1 MIGVSTP
8 SENALQIRFDR
19 PDRQQR
25 HRDPVLVIDW
35 LSRLVAR
42 IPASVHTKLLV
53 AFLSIVIMFVALGA
67 VGLNVLRASNERAES
82 MLNQQQKIAAFR
94 QLERKTTELLYTVT
108 KALLST
114 DERTHLAA
122 KHQLYLS
129 AYDFD
134 HARFIGSKDAPVLAA
149 IRASYEEL
157 IETGLHSIELIRL
170 DKLQEALD
178 YQKKQAIPLA
188 DILERKT
195 NTLVNEAEVDMVTI
209 AEISSREYVTSQV
222 VVLGVA
228 FGGVLFALILGYSI
242 SASLVDP
249 VKQMNRRFQEIAH
262 ENFSGRLEIP
272 NRDELGNLANALN
285 DMSSELGR
293 LYREIQAAS
302 RHKSEFLANMSHELR
317 TPLNAIIGF
326 SQVLDERVF
335 GELNEKQ
342 SEYISDIHESGIHLL
357 SLINDILDLSKVE
370 AGHMELDLKK
380 FDVRVALDNAL
391 ILVKERSLRNG
402 LTLEIDLDSGLG
414 NLVADERKF
423 KQILLNLLTNAIKF
437 TPEGGSI
444 TVNATGAEN
453 RLEIAISDTGVGI
466 SPENQKLIFE
476 EFRQVSEQDESV
488 REGTGLGLTLT
499 KKFVEMHGGE
509 ISVTSEVGKG
519 SSFRFTLPLTQV
531 EDLQVKNITED
542 AAAVN

>member
-1 MIGVSTP
+1 
-8 SENALQIRFDR
+8 
-19 PDRQQR
+19 
-25 HRDPVLVIDW
+25 
-35 LSRLVAR
+35 
-42 IPASVHTKLLV
+42 
-53 AFLSIVIMFVALGA
+53 
-67 VGLNVLRASNERAES
+67 
-82 MLNQQQKIAAFR
+82 
-94 QLERKTTELLYTVT
+94 
-108 KALLST
+108 
-114 DERTHLAA
+114 
-122 KHQLYLS
+122 
-129 AYDFD
+129 
-134 HARFIGSKDAPVLAA
+134 
-149 IRASYEEL
+149 
-157 IETGLHSIELIRL
+157 
-170 DKLQEALD
+170 
-178 YQKKQAIPLA
+178 
-188 DILERKT
+188 
-195 NTLVNEAEVDMVTI
+195 
-209 AEISSREYVTSQV
+209 VTSQV

-262 ENFSGRLEIP
+262 ENFSDRLEIP

-342 SEYISDIHESGIHLL
+342 SEYINDIHESGTHLL
-357 SLINDILDLSKVE
+357 SLINDILDISKVE

-391 ILVKERSLRNG
+391 ILVKERSLRHG

-444 TVNATGAEN
+444 TVNATGTEN

-466 SPENQKLIFE
+466 SPDNQKLIFE
-476 EFRQVSEQDESV
+476 EFRQVSEQDESA

-509 ISVTSEVGKG
+509 ISVASEVGKG

>member
-1 MIGVSTP
+1 MI
-8 SENALQIRFDR
+8 E
-19 PDRQQR
+19 
-25 HRDPVLVIDW
+25 W
-35 LSRLVAR
+35 LPRLIAR

-67 VGLNVLRASNERAES
+67 VGLSVLRASNERAES

-94 QLERKTTELLYTVT
+94 QLQRKTTELLYTVT
-108 KALLST
+108 KAILST
-114 DERTHLAA
+114 DERTHIAA
-122 KHQLYLS
+122 KNQLYLS

-134 HARFIGSKDAPVLAA
+134 HARFVGSKDAPVLAA

-170 DKLQEALD
+170 DKLQEAMD

-188 DILERKT
+188 DHLERKT
-195 NTLVNEAEVDMVTI
+195 NALVNEAEADMVTI
-209 AEISSREYVTSQV
+209 AEISSRGHVTSQV

-342 SEYISDIHESGIHLL
+342 SEYINDIHESGTHLL

-370 AGHMELDLKK
+370 AGHMELNPKK

-391 ILVKERSLRNG
+391 TLVKERSLRHG
-402 LTLEIDLDSGLG
+402 LTLEVDLDSGLG
-414 NLVADERKF
+414 NIVADERKL

-437 TPEGGSI
+437 TPEGGTISI
-444 TVNATGAEN
+444 SAGIEEN
-453 RLEIAISDTGVGI
+453 ILNIAIRDTGIGI
-466 SPENQKLIFE
+466 SPEDQKLIFE
-476 EFRQVSEQDESV
+476 EFRQASGKDGQIK
-488 REGTGLGLTLT
+488 EGTGLGLTLT
-499 KKFVEMHGGE
+499 KRFVEMHGGE
-509 ISVTSEVGKG
+509 MSVKSEAGEG
-519 SSFRFTLPLTQV
+519 SIFRFSLPLIQIEERQLENETGC
-531 EDLQVKNITED
+531 
-542 AAAVN
+542 AAALG

>member
-8 SENALQIRFDR
+8 SENALQIR

-25 HRDPVLVIDW
+25 HRDPFLVVIEW
-35 LSRLVAR
+35 LPRLIAR
-42 IPASVHTKLLV
+42 IPASVHTKLLA

-67 VGLNVLRASNERAES
+67 VGLSVLRASNERAES
-82 MLNQQQKIAAFR
+82 LLYQQQKIAAFR
-94 QLERKTTELLYTVT
+94 QLQRNTSELLYNVT
-108 KALLST
+108 KAMFAT
-114 DERTHLAA
+114 DKRALNAV
-122 KHQLYLS
+122 KRQLNHS

-134 HARFIGSKDAPVLAA
+134 HATFAGSEDAPGLAA
-149 IRASYEEL
+149 IRDSYEEL
-157 IETGLHSIELIRL
+157 IEVGIDIIELIRL
-170 DKLQEALD
+170 GKLQQARD
-178 YQKKQAIPLA
+178 YLKKHAIPLA
-188 DILERKT
+188 DRLERKT
-195 NTLVNEAEVDMVTI
+195 NALVNKAESDMVTI
-209 AEISSREYVTSQV
+209 AEISSREYVTSQFV
-222 VVLGVA
+222 VFGVA

-342 SEYISDIHESGIHLL
+342 SEYINDIYESGTHLL

-402 LTLEIDLDSGLG
+402 LTLEIDLDSGLS